1 MSHSLN
7 EIEAMS
13 KRAARGAGLA
23 WGLAEEA
30 AKGTRW
36 LAGFGYPGPDLLADL
51 LELNDRL
58 PAIDFSPSSLNG
70 TWRAPAGRMS
80 PLISGAAMSDCA
92 MRMLD
97 GQVITIEQVSHPLL
111 IVPFASGA
119 ALRLGVGV
127 AVEWGGVGQSGAGQS
142 GGGVRLTTDGK
153 QLCVQGSRDEI
164 MTAHAREVRCS
175 APAQMTS
182 PNTPITRAHVDDTC
196 WERLGAFAHRTYAP
210 ATEASR
216 ILGAG
221 AGLNDND

>member
-13 KRAARGAGLA
+13 KRAARGAGLS

-36 LAGFGYPGPDLLADL
+36 LAGYGYPGPDLLADL

-58 PAIDFSPSSLNG
+58 PAIDFSPTSLNG
-70 TWRAPAGRMS
+70 VWRAPAGRMS
-80 PLISGAAMSDCA
+80 PLIAGAAMSDCA
-92 MRMLD
+92 IRMQD
-97 GQVITIEQVSHPLL
+97 GQVITIEQVTQPLL

-119 ALRLGVGV
+119 ALRLGNAV
-127 AVEWGGVGQSGAGQS
+127 AVEWDN
-142 GGGVRLTTDGK
+142 VRLTTDGK
-153 QLCVQGSRDEI
+153 QLCVQGAKEEVLRAQTS
-164 MTAHAREVRCS
+164 EVRCS
-175 APAQMTS
+175 APAQMMAPT
-182 PNTPITRAHVDDTC
+182 TPVMRANVSDRC
-196 WERLGAFAHRTYAP
+196 WQRLGAFAHRTYAP